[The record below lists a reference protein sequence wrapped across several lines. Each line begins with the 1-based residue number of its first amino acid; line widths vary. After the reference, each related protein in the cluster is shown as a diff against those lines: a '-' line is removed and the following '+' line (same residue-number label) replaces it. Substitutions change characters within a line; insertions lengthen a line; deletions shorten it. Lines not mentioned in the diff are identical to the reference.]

1 MTFVES
7 VRTVFSKYA
16 TFSGRATRPE
26 YWWWVLF
33 TVIVSVVAE
42 ILDGALVAPLLG
54 FQMFAPNAG
63 DPLGI
68 VSSLLLLVPSIAV
81 SVRRLHDISRS
92 GWWVL
97 LMFAVIIGWLVLLY
111 WHLQPSDPEP
121 NEYD

>member
-68 VSSLLLLVPSIAV
+68 VSSLVLLVPSIAV